1 MDAVFGP
8 YHKDG
13 NHWTLVYID
22 FKKKQ
27 LLYIDPLGPPNEHE
41 LAETFAYHWLEWSLL
56 HNSICTE
63 AVVPTE
69 LEAVTV
75 QHALQRDSR
84 NCGIFTMCVRNTLLL
99 CGRDEVSNYVKSDI
113 FCSHFS

>member
-27 LLYIDPLGPPNEHE
+27 LLYIDPLGPPNEYK

-84 NCGIFTMCVRNTLLL
+84 NCRIFTMCVRNTSLI
-99 CGRDEVSNYVKSDI
+99 CGCDEVFK
-113 FCSHFS
+113 FCKI